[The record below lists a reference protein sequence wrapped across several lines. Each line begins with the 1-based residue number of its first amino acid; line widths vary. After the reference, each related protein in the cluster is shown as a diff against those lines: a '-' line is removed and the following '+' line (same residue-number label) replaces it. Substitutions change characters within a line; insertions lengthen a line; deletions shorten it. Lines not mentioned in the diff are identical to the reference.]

1 MEMESEELLYDD
13 QNTEEEV
20 EHDLAGVDVDGLL
33 GDDDQSMAGQ
43 SDVDPAHPEEG
54 GEEVFDTNCDEA
66 AEYAEEEECQ
76 GEEEFTEENT
86 EENAEEIAEESMDQ
100 EQEQEQSKEPATE
113 VSVGSHSNVCCLVY
127 FLIKYKLNSPRSHL
141 RQSFHSFIYHTFS
154 EF

>member
-43 SDVDPAHPEEG
+43 GEVVEGEG

-66 AEYAEEEECQ
+66 TEYAEEEECQ
-76 GEEEFTEENT
+76 GEAEFTEENT

-100 EQEQEQSKEPATE
+100 EQEQEETKEPAAE
-113 VSVGSHSNVCCLVY
+113 VSVGSQSHSNVCCLVY
-127 FLIKYKLNSPRSHL
+127 FLIKYILNSL
-141 RQSFHSFIYHTFS
+141 
-154 EF
+154 